1 MANTIKIKR
10 SAVEGKVPTTGDLDL
25 GELAL
30 NTYDG
35 KLYTK
40 RDNGT
45 ASIVELSGG
54 GAGGG
59 QTYTFSSTAPAS
71 PAAGDEWLDST
82 SGILYTYVNDGNS
95 SAWVELGAPGFGP
108 QGPAGTIADG
118 DKGDI
123 TVSASG
129 ATWTIDG
136 DTVTF
141 AKMQNIAT
149 SRLLGRTTASS
160 GDIEELSTGIG
171 LSLAS
176 GSLTAVPREK
186 SITIENP
193 SASEK
198 IALFFTTA
206 AVTVSSIRSVI
217 IGSTSVTFS
226 IRYGTD
232 FSGAGTEVVTGGTV
246 ANTTSTVQ
254 STTSFNSA
262 AIPADR
268 LVWLTTSALSE
279 TPTQLHV
286 TVVF

>member
-10 SAVEGKVPTTGDLDL
+10 SAVEGKAPTTSDLAL

-40 RDNGT
+40 KDNGT

-54 GAGGG
+54 GGG
-59 QTYTFSSTAPAS
+59 QNYSYSSSAPAS
-71 PAAGDEWLDST
+71 PAAGDEWLDSDV
-82 SGILYTYVNDGNS
+82 GILYTYVNDGNS